1 MFVWLDWD
9 PLKTAWGG
17 MLAELAAYKEQTG
30 GFKKLAGMRKEL
42 AKWVNNQRTQRKLF
56 DRSRTE
62 SQLTQDRVEALDRIH
77 FTWAPQAGT
86 GPPKRKEAEVTKA
99 MF

>member
-1 MFVWLDWD
+1 
-9 PLKTAWGG
+9 
-17 MLAELAAYKEQTG
+17 MLAELAAHKEQTG
-30 GFKKLAGMRKEL
+30 GFEIAGMRKEL
-42 AKWVNNQRTQRKLF
+42 EDWVNNQRTQRKLF